1 MKNFIKA
8 TLIGGLLFLLPLVL
22 VVMLGAKAFAVIRS
36 VTDPIADLL
45 NLHRLLGVY
54 ASHLLAWIVLTLLCF
69 IAGLFARTTVA
80 RSFMRWLETWV
91 LSMLPGYRLM
101 ATLTGDANLTRDRG
115 EAKPEAVLARIEDA
129 WQFALVVERIGATH
143 VVVYVPGAPSATSG
157 SVYVMDV
164 DRVRPVNAPLS
175 EVMKSLKGLGVGT
188 AALLGERGAPD
199 FAAPVERAG

>member
-8 TLIGGLLFLLPLVL
+8 TLIGGLLFLLPLVV
-22 VVMLGAKAFAVIRS
+22 VVMLGAKAFALIRS

-54 ASHLLAWIVLTLLCF
+54 ASHLLAWIVLTL
-69 IAGLFARTTVA
+69 